1 MKRRISL
8 LLRGLWLAQICLTP
22 PALAEIGP
30 YPPKL
35 SPDGKLGIMGDSLAL
50 GIHASEMCGNDDAYQ
65 CAQQTLGTASPD
77 WSYVAADKTWSIASL
92 LGFDTAHRVVA
103 FDGGEEWKD
112 ALDQAMT
119 IMTDPLVEAVFIG
132 LGANNVC
139 TPRGHDYT
147 DDLVK
152 IAGEI
157 DTTLTYLTDTLP
169 VGGRIYWSGVLDV
182 LQLHELMRR
191 RDHNYWFETCQGTWD
206 LDANKIKDG
215 AANDVCDHFF
225 NHTACQLTSS
235 IEEAKDELMK
245 LLFNKWLDLE
255 GVDEGPC
262 GKILSSRSTDADRA
276 EAREFNLALNQL
288 MSDKAAQYDGRNG
301 VAVYYSDRIFDA
313 TANLRPYHVS
323 RLDCFHPSRAGQMYL
338 ANETW
343 RGFDP
348 FAIPVSRYYF
358 DEFDSQNYCAQEFTA
373 WDSCWNEINEN
384 NGPTAGDIRINVH
397 ELRVRDKNKGIMR
410 SLNLDG
416 MEAAW
421 LQFNWRR
428 EGLDNN
434 DDNVSIDVSP
444 DAGMTWY
451 QQKLIK
457 GDGDDYNMHRGY
469 YCDITPYATADTL
482 LRFKSSRDMGDHDE
496 VFFDNITVLGWGS
509 AADYGADKRL
519 FAGLTPDAVNSQF
532 HAVDFPAEMSD
543 TPVVI
548 ISLQTFEGADTAGLR
563 LRNLNTGAF
572 EIKIEEEQSLDG
584 ETGHINEVVGYLA
597 LQTGLI
603 YDIAGSVVGE
613 ADTLGT
619 NQIGDNQWHT
629 VSLQGVYADP
639 VVLMNMTT
647 YNGSQPSHLRLRN
660 ITSSSF
666 EYQIEEWDYLDQ
678 SHTTEDMGFVVLES
692 GIHNLPDGTQ
702 IEAGVVQ
709 SNHLWVNALLSSPF
723 TSSPV
728 ILSQSQT
735 TNGGQAVITRQ
746 RNITSTGFEVRLQEE
761 EGNDGWHQ
769 VETIG
774 YVAVSP

>member
-1 MKRRISL
+1 
-8 LLRGLWLAQICLTP
+8 
-22 PALAEIGP
+22 
-30 YPPKL
+30 
-35 SPDGKLGIMGDSLAL
+35 
-50 GIHASEMCGNDDAYQ
+50 
-65 CAQQTLGTASPD
+65 
-77 WSYVAADKTWSIASL
+77 VAADKSWSIASL
-92 LGFDTAHRVVA
+92 LGFDTAHRVAA
-103 FDGGEEWKD
+103 FGGGEEWKD
-112 ALDQAMT
+112 ALDQAMS

-139 TPRGHDYT
+139 TPRDHDYT
-147 DDLVK
+147 DDLVT

-157 DTTLTYLTDTLP
+157 DATLTYLTDTLP

-182 LQLHELMRR
+182 LQLRELMRS

-225 NHTACQLTSS
+225 DHTACQLTST

-245 LLFNKWLDLE
+245 LLFNTWLDLE
-255 GVDEGPC
+255 GADEGPC
-262 GKILSSRSTDADRA
+262 GKVLSSRSTAADRA
-276 EAREFNLALNQL
+276 QAREFNLALNQL
-288 MSDKAAQYDGRNG
+288 MSAKAAQYNGRNG
-301 VAVYYSDRIFDA
+301 VVVYYSDRIFEA
-313 TANLRPYHVS
+313 SANLRPYHVS
-323 RLDCFHPSRAGQMYL
+323 RLDCFHPSRAGQIFL

-343 RGFDP
+343 RGFDS
-348 FAIPVSRYYF
+348 FTGPVSRYF
-358 DEFDSQNYCAQEFTA
+358 SDEFDNQNYCAQEYTS
-373 WDSCWNEINEN
+373 WDSCWTEINEN
-384 NGPTAGDIRINVH
+384 NGPTAGDIQINVR
-397 ELRVRDKNKGIMR
+397 ELRVRDNNKGIMR

-416 MEAAW
+416 MQAAW

-434 DDNVSIDVSP
+434 DDNVSVDVSP

-451 QQKLIK
+451 RQKLIK

-482 LRFKSSRDMGDHDE
+482 LRFKSSSDLGNHDK
-496 VFFDNITVLGWGS
+496 VFFDNITVLGWG
-509 AADYGADKRL
+509 AAVEDGADKRL
-519 FAGLTPDAVNSQF
+519 FARLTPDAVNAQLS
-532 HAVDFPAEMSD
+532 AVDFPAEMPD

-548 ISLQTFEGADTAGLR
+548 VSLQTFEGADTAGLR
-563 LRNLNTGAF
+563 LRNLNTGGF
-572 EIKIEEEQSLDG
+572 NIKIEEEQSLDT
-584 ETGHINEVVGYLA
+584 EIGHTNEVVGYLA

-603 YDIAGSVVGE
+603 YDNVGLVVGE
-613 ADTLGT
+613 ADTIS
-619 NQIGDNQWHT
+619 NDQNVDSQWHT
-629 VSLQGVYADP
+629 VSLQRVYSDP

-647 YNGSQPSHLRLRN
+647 YNGNQPSHIRLRN

-678 SHTTEDMGFVVLES
+678 IHITEDIGFVVLES

-702 IEAGVVQ
+702 IEAGVIQ
-709 SNHLWVNALLSSPF
+709 SDHLWVNVLLSSPF
-723 TSSPV
+723 SAVPV

-746 RNITSTGFEVRLQEE
+746 RNITSTDFEVRLQEE
-761 EGNDGWHQ
+761 EGNDGWHFM
-769 VETIG
+769 ETIG